1 MRTLKFGISLPKGQ
15 EDAAFAAE
23 AEELGFDYV
32 SCGEHLA
39 FHGPTTNAF
48 INLAAAAATTTRI
61 ELLSSVTIVPLYPPA
76 LLAKLVAALD
86 YLSKGRF
93 NLGVGVGGEFP
104 AEFAAVGVPL
114 TERGARTD
122 ESLEIVH
129 RLLTENNVRFAG
141 RFHRIDSLT
150 INPKPVRS
158 PRPPIWI
165 AGRSQAAMRR
175 AARFGDAWFPYLYD
189 PRRYASSVDSVRRF
203 AAEEGRVWQGTN
215 AYFAFVTA
223 YPDERRARATITEGV
238 GRAYRQDFSSMS
250 DKYLIAGSPDT
261 CRRRIEDYIEA
272 GATTIVLRLMAPAA
286 DFGPM
291 MRMVAADVVGPL
303 RDEPKAAL

>member
-1 MRTLKFGISLPKGQ
+1 MATLKFGVSLPKGQ
-15 EDAAFAAE
+15 EDAAFATE

-48 INLAAAAATTTRI
+48 VNLAAAAGATKRI
-61 ELLSSVTIVPLYPPA
+61 ELLSAVTLVPLYPPA

-114 TERGARTD
+114 QERGARTD
-122 ESLEIVH
+122 ESLEVVD
-129 RLLTENNVRFAG
+129 RLLTEDEVRFEG
-141 RFHRIDSLT
+141 HFYRIGPLT
-150 INPKPVRS
+150 IKPKPVRS
-158 PRPPIWI
+158 PRPPMWI
-165 AGRSQAAMRR
+165 AGRTEAAMRR
-175 AARFGDAWFPYLYD
+175 ATRYGDAWFPYLYD
-189 PRRYASSVDSVRRF
+189 PRLYAASVDSVRRF
-203 AAEEGRVWQGTN
+203 AAEEGKEWRGTN

-223 YPDERRARATITEGV
+223 YPDARRARETITEGI
-238 GRAYRQDFSSMS
+238 GRTYRQDFTSMS

-261 CRRRIEDYIEA
+261 CRRRIAEYIEA
-272 GATTIVLRLMAPAA
+272 GATTIVVRLVAPAA
-286 DFGPM
+286 DFTPM
-291 MRMVAADVVGPL
+291 MRTVAAEVVGPL
-303 RDEPKAAL
+303 RE